1 MHYSPHI
8 GQDAW
13 VAECLQFKRDGFF
26 LDFGAFDGK
35 TISNTYAL
43 EKELGWRGICV
54 EPNPRY
60 YPSLCHCRQ
69 CITVNVALWP
79 QSRELL
85 SFVDAHGLS
94 TIEAYK
100 DADANAGRREQA
112 THGVIEVDTLNPT
125 ELLKR
130 FDAPDLIDFLSL
142 DVEGAEYEVLSA
154 LDLRIYAIALMTIEH
169 NHDLPRQHKLR
180 AYLAQ
185 FGYEVVQNRNDDFY
199 FHRAHLAGLSGS
211 SGGIVDPMIVFK
223 RVYASYGTNEPSANM
238 NRILREPG
246 AHTNRILRAGRRLVK
261 TGPRECLRQLWQQRA
276 GREHEPHPQ
285 SRTKARQDGAG
296 S

>member
-1 MHYSPHI
+1 MHYSSHI

-26 LDFGAFDGK
+26 LDFGAFDGE
-35 TISNTYAL
+35 TISNTYSL

-54 EPNPRY
+54 EPNPRF

-85 SFVDAHGLS
+85 RFVDAHGLS

-100 DADANAGRREQA
+100 DVDANADRREQA

-154 LDLRIYAIALMTIEH
+154 LDLQTYAILISNQSLSHSCHQPRVPTHSTIFI
-169 NHDLPRQHKLR
+169 
-180 AYLAQ
+180 YL
-185 FGYEVVQNRNDDFY
+185 
-199 FHRAHLAGLSGS
+199 
-211 SGGIVDPMIVFK
+211 I
-223 RVYASYGTNEPSANM
+223 
-238 NRILREPG
+238 
-246 AHTNRILRAGRRLVK
+246 
-261 TGPRECLRQLWQQRA
+261 
-276 GREHEPHPQ
+276 
-285 SRTKARQDGAG
+285 
-296 S
+296 